1 MSEKKPEI
9 NDKTGRKEVS
19 FDELSYSNTLSIEAL
34 VRVLEKKGIVT
45 QREVLDELAL
55 VKNEMSEKAS

>member
-1 MSEKKPEI
+1 MSENKPDT

-55 VKNEMSEKAS
+55 VEKEMSGKVS

>member
-1 MSEKKPEI
+1 MSESKTEAK
-9 NDKTGRKEVS
+9 DKTGRTEVS
-19 FDELSYSNTLSIEAL
+19 SDELSYSNTLSIEAL

-55 VKNEMSEKAS
+55 VEKEMSGKVS

>member
-1 MSEKKPEI
+1 MSENKPEI
-9 NDKTGRKEVS
+9 KDKTGRTEVS
-19 FDELSYSNTLSIEAL
+19 SDELSYSNTLSIEAL

-55 VKNEMSEKAS
+55 VKKEMSGKVS

>member
-1 MSEKKPEI
+1 MSENKEK
-9 NDKTGRKEVS
+9 DTSKTGRKEVS
-19 FDELSYSNTLSIEAL
+19 FNELSYSNTLSIEAL

-55 VKNEMSEKAS
+55 VEKAMSGKLS

>member
-1 MSEKKPEI
+1 MSKNKAEQP
-9 NDKTGRKEVS
+9 NKTGRKEVL

-55 VKNEMSEKAS
+55 VEKEMSGKVS

>member
-1 MSEKKPEI
+1 MSEDKK
-9 NDKTGRKEVS
+9 DKAGRSEVS

-34 VRVLEKKGIVT
+34 VRVLEKKGILT

-55 VKNEMSEKAS
+55 VEKEMSGKVS

>member
-1 MSEKKPEI
+1 MSENKTET
-9 NDKTGRKEVS
+9 NEKTGRKEVS

-55 VKNEMSEKAS
+55 VEKEMSGKVS